1 MLKRYLVLLVI
12 AITFAACEALNPQ
25 PTPTPIPFDRFS
37 VQDVFTAFARAG
49 LPIGGLEQNLSI
61 TREGPTG
68 LKDRWVFEIPRIAPA
83 GGQVIVFDSQAQR
96 AEWEAYIAELRNDD
110 ETRRDVVYTYFH
122 ENLMLQLNAGLTN
135 QEAGVYRDALLGLQ

>member
-1 MLKRYLVLLVI
+1 MRS
-12 AITFAACEALNPQ
+12 AESTAL
-25 PTPTPIPFDRFS
+25 PTPIPFDRFS
-37 VQDVFTAFARAG
+37 VQDVFTAFARADCPSAVWNKTSPSPVRDQPG
-49 LPIGGLEQNLSI
+49 LG
-61 TREGPTG
+61 
-68 LKDRWVFEIPRIAPA
+68 DRWVFEIPRIAPA